1 MAVAWK
7 TPPTVNP
14 AISAATNSFI
24 AVVKKNINGLK
35 VALIE
40 NSFPSN
46 LNPYLSPAT
55 VVNVIEQIVVGPTH
69 AAEGG
74 WSDHP
79 NDSGGP
85 TMRGVILSTF
95 RGTFDKIFIS
105 TGITEVV
112 NEARRFKAQGGWFT
126 GDVGSAGWEAA
137 KQVLFKVCSDAD
149 IASLF
154 VYQFAAS
161 SANKYPAAIMSTDP
175 WLGFLMH
182 QAAWASGAGYWKQYK
197 YSESFRKF
205 GWNGTTNAAT
215 FVRNNLVDYRTG
227 VLIKDETPNLVGE
240 LLGQHANWITAV
252 TKPGMRLAPF
262 GKGWLNRLIY
272 NPGISWT
279 HSIIAIVSA
288 IDSDTL
294 TTIPAEKKYLQQK
307 SAMYKARLN
316 LTFPNL

>member
-1 MAVAWK
+1 MAVTWK
-7 TPPTVNP
+7 TPPAVNQ
-14 AISAATNSFI
+14 SLNAATTTFMS
-24 AVVKKNINGLK
+24 VVKKNINGLK
-35 VALIE
+35 IALIE
-40 NSFPSN
+40 NSFPSG

-85 TMRGVILSTF
+85 TMRGVILTTF
-95 RGTFDKIFIS
+95 RGTFDKIFIT
-105 TGITEVV
+105 TGIPEVV
-112 NEARRFKAQGGWFT
+112 SEARRFKNSSNWFT
-126 GDVGSAGWEAA
+126 GEKGSPGWEAG
-137 KQVLFKVCSDAD
+137 KQVLYKVCSDAD

-161 SANKYPAAIMSTDP
+161 SANRSPSAVMSTDP

-197 YSESFRKF
+197 YSDSFKKY
-205 GWNGTTNAAT
+205 GWNGTANVAT
-215 FVRNNLVDYRTG
+215 FIKTNLVDYRSG
-227 VLIKDETPNLVGE
+227 VLVKDNTPNLVGD

-262 GKGWLNRLIY
+262 GKGWLNRLVY
-272 NPGISWT
+272 NPEISWT
-279 HSIIAIVSA
+279 HSIVSIVSA
-288 IDSDTL
+288 IDSGTL
-294 TTIPAEKKYLQQK
+294 TSIPAEAEYLKQK
-307 SAMYKARLN
+307 SLMYKTKLN
-316 LTFPNL
+316 LVFPNL